1 MEKEKSE
8 IESEAIDGID
18 GEHDMKQ
25 GDIKPNSESLT
36 LDETVGCENVIDT
49 TKGRKEEDD
58 SENMLSATAV
68 EEAMDEDNSNKDDDK
83 DPAVE
88 AHGAAVP
95 LDFELEQK
103 NDKVPSGKKMTVVS
117 VKSKSDVA
125 GVTNG

>member
-8 IESEAIDGID
+8 IESEAIDGSD

-25 GDIKPNSESLT
+25 GDIKPDSVSLT

-49 TKGRKEEDD
+49 TEDRKEEDA
-58 SENMLSATAV
+58 SENMSSAAAV
-68 EEAMDEDNSNKDDDK
+68 EEAVDEDISSKDDDK

-88 AHGAAVP
+88 ACGATVA

-103 NDKVPSGKKMTVVS
+103 NDKVPSAKKMTVGS
-117 VKSKSDVA
+117 IKPSSEIA